1 MNSDQKYKDFDA
13 KVKLLDQR
21 IKELRSNT
29 VMEAAVNE
37 ALAASLLVGFE
48 AGVTLLLDRH
58 VPKHVAQRV
67 LGDSKLRRGT
77 DWKH

>member
-1 MNSDQKYKDFDA
+1 MNHDPKYKEFDA
-13 KVKLLDQR
+13 KSKLLDQR

-29 VMEAAVNE
+29 VIEAAVNE
-37 ALAASLLVGFE
+37 GLAASLLVGFE

-67 LGDSKLRRGT
+67 LGDPNFRRGT